1 MTSPP
6 PDWPETRLS
15 RSAVAARASE
25 LPTGAQH
32 IDKRTGRGFSTNLVL
47 QWLQTW
53 PGDTWQ
59 QRWDAS
65 GVESNG
71 DHWREAPT
79 VFVSHQIDAT
89 EFVARR
95 HVVTG
100 VGCLLCLRVLRPGYD
115 WMVTS
120 HFSDTYRN
128 IRALTDPKFFG
139 EVVER
144 SQQAGHR
151 ERVRVDALN
160 HLTRVITHTG
170 LGSRELAPGDL
181 LSYREALLASGRSAN
196 ALTVAWDMLRDSSVF
211 PAGTPTLQA
220 ALRRGQQSISELVD
234 VHQLACRPVRD
245 LLVRYITERA
255 AGLDYVTQR
264 GLVAHL
270 AGYFWKDLEEHHP
283 GIDSLG
289 LAPEVA
295 TAWKHRAGLLRRGPG
310 KGQPRQDRY
319 SVLFAVRALYLD
331 IAQWAVEDPSWVPW
345 AVRCPIRDED
355 VRGSMKH
362 QRRRRARMHQRTRT
376 LAPLLPDLV
385 RSVEDHLAWA
395 E

>member
-1 MTSPP
+1 MNAPTSTRQREGRSASDNTSELSGGSEYMTSPP

-234 VHQLACRPVRD
+234 VHQLACRPVRVYRPLHHRTRRRVGLRHPARPGRAPGR
-245 LLVRYITERA
+245 LLLERPRRTPSRHRQPRPGPRGRHRVEAPCRA
-255 AGLDYVTQR
+255 APPRSRQR
-264 GLVAHL
+264 TAPTGPLQRLVCRPCALSRHRPV
-270 AGYFWKDLEEHHP
+270 GCRGP
-283 GIDSLG
+283 
-289 LAPEVA
+289 
-295 TAWKHRAGLLRRGPG
+295 RAGCRG
-310 KGQPRQDRY
+310 
-319 SVLFAVRALYLD
+319 
-331 IAQWAVEDPSWVPW
+331 
-345 AVRCPIRDED
+345 RCA
-355 VRGSMKH
+355 
-362 QRRRRARMHQRTRT
+362 ARSETRT
-376 LAPLLPDLV
+376 STA
-385 RSVEDHLAWA
+385 R
-395 E
+395 